1 MSEKAKKPIFKKWWF
16 WLICVI
22 IVFGIIGAVS
32 GEGDKKST
40 SEVPGTESQTVSS
53 EEEIEPNTSAMVDSL
68 YYKAKDDFNNV
79 TEASLLEALN
89 YIKDNYE
96 DAFRDNET
104 MENLLYYGF
113 YLDRIHYS
121 VENEDGLGNL
131 AILADIGSNTT
142 EYVKYVY
149 RGAENETDEATITN
163 FEQIQE
169 DLAEIKGQEEKYIEY
184 FMEYFESAD

>member
-1 MSEKAKKPIFKKWWF
+1 
-16 WLICVI
+16 
-22 IVFGIIGAVS
+22 
-32 GEGDKKST
+32 
-40 SEVPGTESQTVSS
+40 
-53 EEEIEPNTSAMVDSL
+53 MVDSL
-68 YYKAKDDFNNV
+68 YYNAKDDFNNV

-89 YIKDNYE
+89 YIKNNYE

-113 YLDRIHYS
+113 YLDRIHSS

-149 RGAENETDEATITN
+149 RGAENETDEATIAN

-184 FMEYFESAD
+184 FMEYFESAE